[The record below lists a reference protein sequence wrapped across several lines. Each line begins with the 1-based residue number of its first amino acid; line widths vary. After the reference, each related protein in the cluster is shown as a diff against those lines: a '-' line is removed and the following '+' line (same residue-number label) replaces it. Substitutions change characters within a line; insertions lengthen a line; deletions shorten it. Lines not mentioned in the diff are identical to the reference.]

1 MALAALLLLPGLG
14 DAPFDDPGEGQ
25 HGEIAREMAT
35 SGDWLVPR
43 LNGVRYLDKPPLL
56 YWLDAAAFSALGVS
70 PWTARLAPL
79 VGTLMAAAGT
89 ALLGARLLGPGGGFF
104 AAGALLSC
112 ALFMSF
118 GRYVRPETLFV
129 AGIQWGFAGL
139 LLGLSESE
147 PRPSRAWPVLGCA
160 ALGVASFAKDLLG
173 LVGPL
178 AAVGLALGLRG
189 AARPLRR
196 WLPPAGVILLIV
208 IGGGWYAVALR
219 QPGFAW
225 YTVVDN
231 HLLNAVRLRR
241 FPDED
246 VPLSA
251 LEFLGV
257 SALGAFPWILASAV
271 AIGALV
277 RRRAWRRREETP
289 WTALA
294 LWAMGVVAVFVLV
307 PFRLPHYALPAYPA
321 LALLAA
327 RGWQQRPPRAMITAH
342 ALLFAFLAVACAA
355 AAGSDGRALMQTVL
369 STADVYTRKEIAL
382 GQAELLPPWAAFEPL
397 FARAALALG
406 AGSLALV
413 LALRP
418 RWRGLG
424 RWVVLAT
431 MLAVMPAVPAAV
443 SALASSRA
451 VRGMADEVARRLGP
465 DDLLVHEGPIE
476 NSGALELYSRR
487 RPILLEATRSVLGFG
502 ATLPESRETFWD
514 AERFRR
520 EWCGGR
526 RILLVTPRSPDV
538 SIVSHLP
545 AGSVTLLSAQNGRR
559 LYENARSACA
569 PRAERGARPTQ
580 DAVELAAGQGVGY
593 GDAVNRRRPS
603 SPSAPAS

>member
-1 MALAALLLLPGLG
+1 VVLAALLLLPGLS
-14 DAPFDDPGEGQ
+14 ATPFDDPGEGQ
-25 HGEIAREMAT
+25 HAEIAREMAA

-56 YWLDAAAFSALGVS
+56 YWFEAAAFSALGVS
-70 PWTARLAPL
+70 PWTARLGPVL
-79 VGTLMAAAGT
+79 GTVMAAAGT
-89 ALLGARLLGPGGGFF
+89 AMLGARLLGPGGGLL
-104 AAGALLSC
+104 AAGALLSS
-112 ALFMSF
+112 ALFVSF

-147 PRPSRAWPVLGCA
+147 PRSSRAWAVLGCA
-160 ALGVASFAKDLLG
+160 ALGVASLVKDPLG

-178 AAVGLALGLRG
+178 ATVGLALGLRG
-189 AARPLRR
+189 AGWPLRR
-196 WLPPAGVILLIV
+196 WLPPAGVILLVV
-208 IGGGWYAVALR
+208 IGGGWYVAALR

-231 HLLNAVRLRR
+231 HLLNAVRLRH

-251 LEFLGV
+251 LEFLSV
-257 SALGAFPWILASAV
+257 SVLGAVPWIIAAARTV
-271 AIGALV
+271 GVQV

-294 LWAMGVVAVFVLV
+294 LWMVGVAAVFVLV

-321 LALLAA
+321 IALLAA
-327 RGWQQRPPRAMITAH
+327 RGWQDSPPRSMITAH
-342 ALLFAFLAVACAA
+342 ALLFALLATGCAVV
-355 AAGSDGRALMQTVL
+355 AGSDGRAFMQTVL

-382 GQAELLPPWAAFEPL
+382 GQAELLPSWAAFEPL
-397 FARAALALG
+397 FARAAVVLG
-406 AGSLALV
+406 AGSVALV
-413 LALRP
+413 PTLRP

-424 RWVVLAT
+424 GWVVLAT

-443 SALASSRA
+443 SAIASSRT
-451 VRGMADEVARRLGP
+451 VHGMAGEVDRRLGP

-476 NSGALELYSRR
+476 NSGALELYSNR
-487 RPILLEATRSVLGFG
+487 RPILLEARRSVLGFG
-502 ATLPESRETFWD
+502 ATLPESRAAFWE

-526 RILLVTPRSPDV
+526 HILLVTPRSPDA
-538 SIVSHLP
+538 SIVSRLP
-545 AGSVTLLSAQNGRR
+545 AGSATLRFAQNGRR
-559 LYENARSACA
+559 LYENAPCA
-569 PRAERGARPTQ
+569 PSR
-580 DAVELAAGQGVGY
+580 
-593 GDAVNRRRPS
+593 
-603 SPSAPAS
+603 

>member
-1 MALAALLLLPGLG
+1 VRGRLGSTAAIGCSALLAALLLLPGLG
-14 DAPFDDPGEGQ
+14 ATPFDDPGEGQ
-25 HGEIAREMAT
+25 HAEIAREMAA
-35 SGDWLVPR
+35 SGDWLVLR

-70 PWTARLAPL
+70 PRTARLGPAL
-79 VGTLMAAAGT
+79 GTVMAAAGT
-89 ALLGARLLGPGGGFF
+89 AVLGARLLGPAGGVL

-147 PRPSRAWPVLGCA
+147 PRPSRAWSVLGCA
-160 ALGVASFAKDLLG
+160 ALGVASLVKDPLG

-189 AARPLRR
+189 AGRPLGR
-196 WLPPAGVILLIV
+196 WLPPVGVFLLVV
-208 IGGGWYAVALR
+208 IGGGWYAAALR

-231 HLLNAVRLRR
+231 HLLNAVRLRY

-251 LEFLGV
+251 LEFLSV
-257 SALGAFPWILASAV
+257 SALGAFPWIFAATR
-271 AIGALV
+271 ATGALV

-294 LWAMGVVAVFVLV
+294 LWATGVVAVFVLV

-327 RGWQQRPPRAMITAH
+327 RGWQDDPPRSMISAH
-342 ALLFAFLAVACAA
+342 ALLFALLATACAVV
-355 AAGSDGRALMQTVL
+355 AGSDGRAFMQTVL

-382 GQAELLPPWAAFEPL
+382 GQAELLPSWTALEPL
-397 FARAALALG
+397 FARAALVFG
-406 AGSLALV
+406 VGSAALV
-413 LALRP
+413 PALLP
-418 RWRGLG
+418 RWRRLG

-431 MLAVMPAVPAAV
+431 MLAVMPAVTAAV
-443 SALASSRA
+443 SAIASSRA
-451 VRGMADEVARRLGP
+451 VFGMAGEIDRRLGP

-476 NSGALELYSRR
+476 NSGALELYSKR
-487 RPILLEATRSVLGFG
+487 RPILLEARRSVLGFG
-502 ATLPESRETFWD
+502 ATLPESRETFWE
-514 AERFRR
+514 AERFRQ
-520 EWCGGR
+520 EWCGDR
-526 RILLVTPRSPDV
+526 RILLVTPRPPAA
-538 SIVSHLP
+538 SIVSRLP
-545 AGSVTLLSAQNGRR
+545 AGSATLLFAQNGRR
-559 LYENARSACA
+559 LYENAHATPCA
-569 PRAERGARPTQ
+569 PPR
-580 DAVELAAGQGVGY
+580 
-593 GDAVNRRRPS
+593 
-603 SPSAPAS
+603 